1 MNSRKRILVVDDE
14 VIITRTLRVFLEGT
28 GSYEVRTE
36 NSSTKALQA
45 AREFKPDL
53 ILLDIVMPDVEG
65 GEVAAQ
71 IQGDR
76 DLTGTP
82 IVFLTSLVQKREVRQ
97 SGGEIGGFPFIAKPI
112 DPKVVLAVIES
123 HIETHI
129 G

>member
-1 MNSRKRILVVDDE
+1 MSAKKRILVVDDE
-14 VIITRTLRVFLEGT
+14 VIITRTLKVFLEGT
-28 GSYEVRTE
+28 GTYEVRTE

-45 AREFKPDL
+45 AREFMPDL

-71 IQGDR
+71 IR
-76 DLTGTP
+76 DDPDLKGTP
-82 IVFLTSLVQKREVRQ
+82 IVFLTSLVQQREVRK

-112 DPKVVLAVIES
+112 DPKVVLAVIET